1 MNIPEAYDLTGT
13 LQDATELAGCS
24 HHTVARY
31 AAERERSQAG
41 RRAAEMI
48 DEFMPKLEELI
59 KRSKG
64 EDPRRRGT
72 REDHRDGG
80 LPGPGAPH
88 GGWWRSRRQPGIQAG
103 DGCSAFGCPSL
114 GGGRS
119 TTTAT
124 ARTGA
129 MAAMPGAMKAPAAGD
144 AWPVGGARIRA
155 GQAVTASPAARL
167 TGSGARAGPARLR
180 HGQRSGLL
188 CMMRS

>member
-1 MNIPEAYDLTGT
+1 MPAAGSPGEPYGSAEWCHSKSAGSGRVRVEPAEEIMNILEAYDLTGT

-41 RRAAEMI
+41 RCAAEMI
-48 DEFMPKLEELI
+48 YEFMPKLEELI

-88 GGWWRSRRQPGIQAG
+88 GGWWRSRRQPGIRTG
-103 DGCSAFGCPSL
+103 DGYSAFGTP
-114 GGGRS
+114 
-119 TTTAT
+119 
-124 ARTGA
+124 
-129 MAAMPGAMKAPAAGD
+129 
-144 AWPVGGARIRA
+144 AWPA
-155 GQAVTASPAARL
+155 GQGCCS
-167 TGSGARAGPARLR
+167 
-180 HGQRSGLL
+180 
-188 CMMRS
+188 